1 MSYNITKWKT
11 KEISNLL
18 IPLKVIADLPYTYI
32 ELDGTHVDAKGLS
45 EGFELVGNIIDNT
58 VVEVA
63 KIRTSGGG
71 SGSTWQEFI
80 RMLEESRGTLVAIQ
94 VWEGGDSITK
104 LTVNNCEVVEEP
116 VEL

>member
-32 ELDGTHVDAKGLS
+32 EVDGAHVYAKGLS
-45 EGFELVGNIIDNT
+45 EGFEIAGNIVDGL

-63 KIRTSGGG
+63 KIRTSDDG
-71 SGSTWQEFI
+71 SGSTWQEFL
-80 RMLEESRGTLVAIQ
+80 RMLEESRGTLVATQI
-94 VWEGGDSITK
+94 WEGGDSISK
-104 LTVNNCEVVEEP
+104 LTVNNGVVMQEEI
-116 VEL
+116 EL